1 VDALRDHRQ
10 NDLRRD
16 LDDHR
21 VRCNANRHD
30 HHVTDDRLGNRRND
44 LRDDDHRLRADDH
57 QRMGYLCEDDL
68 KMDVNLGV
76 SRDRRMSGTD
86 DRKMDENRGHR
97 MSGPQDDLMMDVSHD
112 LRMNGTDDRKMDVS
126 HVNRRSGVHPNA
138 QLVYEH
144 RVDLK
149 IDPEC
154 YVLRDR
160 KMGGTT
166 GAMSRHVK
174 LTGDPSM
181 SCDRMSHD
189 RLRYDHLT
197 MRHRDTNRL
206 DGKNPDVNHR
216 MKDGLMTIR
225 LVNWWKSHC
234 VDLTIDPECY
244 YPMMDV
250 RMRILVMKSANYYR
264 HGCLDVSLNY

>member
-1 VDALRDHRQ
+1 MD
-10 NDLRRD
+10 
-16 LDDHR
+16 
-21 VRCNANRHD
+21 
-30 HHVTDDRLGNRRND
+30 
-44 LRDDDHRLRADDH
+44 
-57 QRMGYLCEDDL
+57 YLCGDDQNS
-68 KMDVNLGV
+68 DAN
-76 SRDRRMSGTD
+76 SDASS
-86 DRKMDENRGHR
+86 DENRGHR
-97 MSGPQDDLMMDVSHD
+97 MNDPLDDQNLGVNRDR
-112 LRMNGTDDRKMDVS
+112 RMNGTDDRKTDENR
-126 HVNRRSGVHPNA
+126 VNRNCVLP
-138 QLVYEH
+138 
-144 RVDLK
+144 
-149 IDPEC
+149 DP
-154 YVLRDR
+154 

-166 GAMSRHVK
+166 GAMSRRVK

-216 MKDGLMTIR
+216 MKDGLMTMR

-264 HGCLDVSLNY
+264 HDCLDVSLNY